1 MKYLFTLIMCFVVL
15 YSTAQKI
22 ENLQI
27 EQKGGE
33 LILQYDLTGTV
44 DNLFKIAIQYSVDNQ
59 NWNVVDKIYGD
70 VGDSI
75 SAGQA
80 KKAVL
85 WIDHIK
91 DVKDKMSFKV
101 LAEYYTVDQKQEGN
115 LKDKNDYTYNW
126 VRVGKT
132 KWMCQNLKASKTDPD
147 CGGLFNS
154 ANARN
159 SCPDEWRLPSDE
171 DWMELEIEFGVDKAK
186 AKVHGLR
193 EIQLDELKN
202 IGFVIEECSY
212 KTAFYP
218 NQKTL
223 AFWTSSQNKMLYTG
237 FSDKYFARIIRLNEN
252 KISKELRLK
261 SEELSV
267 RCVQDATYLAKM
279 EATVETEINLN
290 PVVGTVNHP
299 FTGEKLEWLYVADN
313 IWLKKDVTGN
323 YFYKEI
329 ENRCPAGW
337 SVPKKDAW
345 EKLFNEIKPSVKL
358 DNKKEVISERFSA
371 KGIWSLNLSSNDYWM
386 DIPYYSYNTYW
397 INDKDKEDSKKRI
410 AFPTNNKGIATWI
423 DRQTNEKA
431 KIRCVLDNEDYI
443 NTKNQIKNGTF
454 NDNRDQKE
462 YGFVEIDGTTWMSEN
477 LSVDLGENSMCRD
490 NIKTDCNLFGYMYNI
505 EVLNTGCP
513 DGWRIP
519 SSEEWKYIL
528 INKAANNHKILYP
541 FGGTGFNL
549 LLGGELI
556 YDEDNKMDI
565 YTAKYLFIK
574 DGKPGYYYI
583 DSNGKA
589 ELNEK
594 AKKKD
599 FYYVRCIK
607 K

>member
-15 YSTAQKI
+15 YGTAQKI
-22 ENLQI
+22 ENVQI

-33 LILQYDLTGTV
+33 LSLQYDITGTV
-44 DNLFKIAIQYSVDNQ
+44 DNIFKIVIQYSVDKQ
-59 NWNVVDKIYGD
+59 NWNIVDKIYGD
-70 VGDSI
+70 IGDSI
-75 SAGQA
+75 TAGQA
-80 KKAVL
+80 KKTVL
-85 WIDHIK
+85 WIDHLK
-91 DVKDKMSFKV
+91 DVKNKISFKI
-101 LAEYYTVDQKQEGN
+101 LAEYYTVDQKKEGN
-115 LKDKNDYTYNW
+115 LKDKNEYIYNW

-132 KWMCQNLKASKTDPD
+132 KWMCQNLKTSKADPD

-159 SCPDEWRLPSDE
+159 SCPDGWYLPSDN
-171 DWMELEIEFGVDKAK
+171 DWMKLEIAFGVDKAK
-186 AKVHGLR
+186 VKAHGLR
-193 EIQLDELKN
+193 EIQLDKLKN

-218 NQKTL
+218 NQKAL

-237 FSDKYFARIIRLNEN
+237 YSDKYFARIMRLNEN

-279 EATVETEINLN
+279 ESTIETEINLT
-290 PVVGTVNHP
+290 PVMGTVNHP
-299 FTGEKLEWLYVADN
+299 FTGEKLEWLYIADN
-313 IWLKKDVTGN
+313 IWLKKDVTGS
-323 YFYKEI
+323 YFYKELK
-329 ENRCPAGW
+329 NRCPAGW
-337 SVPKKDAW
+337 SVPKKDDW
-345 EKLFNEIKPSVKL
+345 EKLFNEVKPSVKL
-358 DNKKEVISERFSA
+358 NNKKEVLSKRFSA

-386 DIPYYSYNTYW
+386 NIPYYSYNTYW
-397 INDKDKEDSKKRI
+397 INNKDKKDSEKRI
-410 AFPTNNKGIATWI
+410 AFPTNKKGIATWI

-431 KIRCVLDNEDYI
+431 KVRCILDNEDYI
-443 NTKNQIKNGTF
+443 NTKDQIKSGTF
-454 NDNRDQKE
+454 TDNRDKKE

-477 LSVDLGENSMCRD
+477 LNVDLGENSKCRD
-490 NIKTDCNLFGYMYNI
+490 NIKTDCKLFGHMYNI
-505 EVLNTGCP
+505 EVVNTGCP

-541 FGGTGFNL
+541 FGDTGFNL

-565 YTAKYLFIK
+565 YTAKYLFMK

-594 AKKKD
+594 AKKKN